1 MRLRTYFSLF
11 LIISIVGIGCLY
23 IHLSSKETFVPGIPE
38 AAIRLRILAN
48 SDQLEDQ
55 MVKRKV
61 RDEIVKE
68 MNSWV
73 RKPKSI
79 QEARLAVNT
88 HLPRFQEI
96 ADKTV
101 ARYGYT
107 YPVKVD
113 FGQVP
118 FPTKLYG
125 NQVYAAGNYEALR
138 ITLGKGEGGNWWCV
152 LFPPLCFVDMSNGDA
167 VPKQEAQTT
176 PPVAIGAQ
184 AYAASKDEEKGVK
197 VNKVEKAKKAVEVR
211 FLLFDKINEL
221 MR

>member
-11 LIISIVGIGCLY
+11 LIVCMIGIGCLY

-38 AAIRLRILAN
+38 SAIRLRILAN

-61 RDEIVKE
+61 RDEVVKE

-73 RKPKSI
+73 RKPKTI
-79 QEARLAVNT
+79 QEARLAVNA

-101 ARYGYT
+101 ARYGHT

-113 FGQVP
+113 FGKVP

-125 NQVYAAGNYEALR
+125 NQCMQLA
-138 ITLGKGEGGNWWCV
+138 IMKHCV
-152 LFPPLCFVDMSNGDA
+152 LPL
-167 VPKQEAQTT
+167 
-176 PPVAIGAQ
+176 
-184 AYAASKDEEKGVK
+184 EKG
-197 VNKVEKAKKAVEVR
+197 KAETGGVYS
-211 FLLFDKINEL
+211 FLHSAL
-221 MR
+221 